1 MIKTV
6 IHTTIT
12 YMITSLLCVYS
23 NQHVHFFQKYSF
35 NNYCKTHKLDKKTAK
50 IVLCKQLV
58 FTMQLLI
65 ETKHE

>member
-35 NNYCKTHKLDKKTAK
+35 TIIVKLTSLTKKPRK
-50 IVLCKQLV
+50 DCS
-58 FTMQLLI
+58 MQTI
-65 ETKHE
+65 SIYYAITY

>member
-35 NNYCKTHKLDKKTAK
+35 TIIVKLTSLTKKTAK